1 MTHRHFKYEGWL
13 YALAFL
19 LALGLRLTQL
29 GAMPLTDAEAAPA
42 LQALRIAQGLKPA
55 LAPHPF
61 YILSTSILFFLY
73 GGGTNFLARLIPALI
88 GSFLVFTPLLF
99 DEKRLRPRPGLLLA
113 FFIALD
119 PGLTALSRQA
129 ASSIFAIVFLT
140 FTFASLHKNKPSLT
154 GFFAALFLLSGPSI
168 WPGLLGL
175 GITWAIFQAFNSR
188 RNSQPSTDDLLS
200 TTNLQPSTFNLQPP
214 TFNLQPSTFN
224 LQPSTTNLQPSSF
237 ILHPSTFLPFLITL
251 LTAGTLFFIAPKG
264 LSAALASI
272 PAFINS
278 WLTSSDVPA
287 TRVFFSLL
295 AYQPLAFLLASIAIV
310 RGWVNGGRRIIFL
323 SIWFLVSLL
332 LVVFLPSRQITDLA
346 WALIPLLVLASI
358 ELARNFNIFP
368 EERSE
373 VAGVIFLTAFIW
385 VFAWLDFSSM
395 VWFPSDSQEYVIR
408 FWLLIGSLFLLVL
421 SLILVAA
428 GWSIRTARLG
438 GVWGLVLALGVL
450 GFGGALGS
458 AGLRGLTHPELWW
471 SPSIP
476 MQSHLLEA
484 TVNEMS
490 NLGVGDDTSAPVI
503 IVGLDSPALEWTLR
517 EHQVQVVDTLD
528 ASSSP
533 YFVVTSFES
542 DPVLIAAYR
551 GQDFSWRLTPM
562 WDTTL
567 PADWIRWITL
577 REMPQA
583 GETIILW
590 ARDDLFLDK

>member
-19 LALGLRLTQL
+19 LALALRLTQL

-42 LQALRIAQGLKPA
+42 LQALRIAQGSSPA

-61 YILSTSILFFLY
+61 YILSTAILFFLY
-73 GGGTNFLARLIPALI
+73 GGGTDFLARLIPALI
-88 GSFLVFTPLLF
+88 GSFLVFAPLLF
-99 DEKRLRPRPGLLLA
+99 DEKRLRPRPGLILA

-129 ASSIFAIVFLT
+129 ASPIFAIAFLI
-140 FTFASLHKNKPSLT
+140 FAVSFFYKEKHSLAGS
-154 GFFAALFLLSGPSI
+154 FAALFLLSGPSI

-188 RNSQPSTDDLLS
+188 RNSQSSTDDLEPS
-200 TTNLQPSTFNLQPP
+200 TSNLQPSTFILH
-214 TFNLQPSTFN
+214 
-224 LQPSTTNLQPSSF
+224 PSSF
-237 ILHPSTFLPFLITL
+237 IPFLITFL
-251 LTAGTLFFIAPKG
+251 AAGTLFFIAPRG
-264 LSAALASI
+264 LSAAFNSI
-272 PAFINS
+272 PAYINS
-278 WLTSSDVPA
+278 WLTPSNVPQ

-295 AYQPLAFLLASIAIV
+295 VYQPLAFLLALIAIV

-323 SIWFLVSLL
+323 SIWLFVSLL
-332 LVVFLPSRQITDLA
+332 LVIFLPSRQVADLA
-346 WALIPLLVLASI
+346 WTIIPLLVLASM
-358 ELARNFNIFP
+358 ELARNINIYP

-373 VAGVIFLTAFIW
+373 AAGVVFLTVFIW

-395 VWFPSDSQEYVIR
+395 VWFPTNSREYVIR

-428 GWSIRTARLG
+428 GWSIRTARVG
-438 GVWGLVLALGVL
+438 GVWGLALALGVL

-458 AGLRGLTHPELWW
+458 AGLRGMGHPELWW

-476 MQSHLLEA
+476 MQAHLLEA
-484 TVNEMS
+484 SVSEIS
-490 NLGVGDDTSAPVI
+490 ELGMGDDTALPVV
-503 IVGLDSPALEWTLR
+503 IVGVDSPALEWTLR
-517 EHQVQVVDTLD
+517 EHQVQVVDALD

-533 YFVVTSFES
+533 YFVVTPFEM
-542 DPVLIAAYR
+542 DPVLVAAYR

-562 WDTTL
+562 WETTL
-567 PADWIRWITL
+567 PADWVRWITL

-590 ARDDLFLDK
+590 ARDDLFLDN

>member
-19 LALGLRLTQL
+19 LALALRLTQL

-42 LQALRIAQGLKPA
+42 LQALRIAQGSSPA

-61 YILSTSILFFLY
+61 YILSTAILFFLY
-73 GGGTNFLARLIPALI
+73 GGGTDFLARLIPALI
-88 GSFLVFTPLLF
+88 GSFLVFAPLLF
-99 DEKRLRPRPGLLLA
+99 DEKRLRPRPGLILA

-129 ASSIFAIVFLT
+129 ASPIFAIAFLI
-140 FTFASLHKNKPSLT
+140 FAVSFFYKEKHSLAGS
-154 GFFAALFLLSGPSI
+154 FAALFLLSGHSI

-188 RNSQPSTDDLLS
+188 RNSQSSTDDLEPS
-200 TTNLQPSTFNLQPP
+200 TSNLQPSTFILH
-214 TFNLQPSTFN
+214 
-224 LQPSTTNLQPSSF
+224 PSSF
-237 ILHPSTFLPFLITL
+237 IPFLITFL
-251 LTAGTLFFIAPKG
+251 AAGTLFFIAPRG
-264 LSAALASI
+264 LSAAFNSI
-272 PAFINS
+272 PAYINS
-278 WLTSSDVPA
+278 WLTPSNVPQ

-295 AYQPLAFLLASIAIV
+295 VYQPLAFLLALIAIV

-323 SIWFLVSLL
+323 SIWLFVSLL
-332 LVVFLPSRQITDLA
+332 LVIFLPSRQVADLA
-346 WALIPLLVLASI
+346 WTIIPLLVLASM
-358 ELARNFNIFP
+358 ELARNINIYP

-373 VAGVIFLTAFIW
+373 AAGVVFLTVFIW

-395 VWFPSDSQEYVIR
+395 VWFPTNSREYVIR

-428 GWSIRTARLG
+428 GWSIRTARVG
-438 GVWGLVLALGVL
+438 GVWGLALALGVL

-458 AGLRGLTHPELWW
+458 AGLRGMGHPELWW

-476 MQSHLLEA
+476 MQAHLLEA
-484 TVNEMS
+484 SVSEIS
-490 NLGVGDDTSAPVI
+490 ELGMGDDTALPVV
-503 IVGLDSPALEWTLR
+503 IVGVDSPALEWTLR
-517 EHQVQVVDTLD
+517 EHQVQVVDALD

-533 YFVVTSFES
+533 YFVVTPFEM
-542 DPVLIAAYR
+542 DPVLVAAYR

-562 WDTTL
+562 WETTL
-567 PADWIRWITL
+567 PADWVRWITL

-590 ARDDLFLDK
+590 ARDDLFLDN

>member
-19 LALGLRLTQL
+19 LALALRLTQL

-42 LQALRIAQGLKPA
+42 LQALRIAQGSSPA

-61 YILSTSILFFLY
+61 YILSTAILFFLY
-73 GGGTNFLARLIPALI
+73 GGGTDFLARVIPALI
-88 GSFLVFTPLLF
+88 GSFLVFAPLLF
-99 DEKRLRPRPGLLLA
+99 DEKRLRPRPGLILA

-129 ASSIFAIVFLT
+129 ASPIFAIAFLI
-140 FTFASLHKNKPSLT
+140 FAVSFFYKEKHSFA

-175 GITWAIFQAFNSR
+175 GITWAIFQVFNSR
-188 RNSQPSTDDLLS
+188 RTSQPSTQELQEADNLLS
-200 TTNLQPSTFNLQPP
+200 APGLLPSASPAFRLPP
-214 TFNLQPSTFN
+214 SAI
-224 LQPSTTNLQPSSF
+224 SSF
-237 ILHPSTFLPFLITL
+237 IITFLA
-251 LTAGTLFFIAPKG
+251 AGTLFFIAPRG
-264 LSAALASI
+264 LSAAFNSI
-272 PAFINS
+272 PAYINS
-278 WLTSSDVPA
+278 WLTPSNVPQ

-295 AYQPLAFLLASIAIV
+295 VYQPLAFLLALIAIV

-323 SIWFLVSLL
+323 SIWLFVSLL
-332 LVVFLPSRQITDLA
+332 LVIFLPSRQIADLA
-346 WALIPLLVLASI
+346 WTIIPLLVLASM
-358 ELARNFNIFP
+358 ELARNINIYP

-373 VAGVIFLTAFIW
+373 AAGVVFLTVFIW

-395 VWFPSDSQEYVIR
+395 VWFPTNSREYVIR

-428 GWSIRTARLG
+428 GWSIRTAKFG
-438 GVWGLVLALGVL
+438 GVWGLALALGVL
-450 GFGGALGS
+450 GFGGTLGS
-458 AGLRGLTHPELWW
+458 AGLRGMAYPELWW
-471 SPSIP
+471 SSSIP
-476 MQSHLLEA
+476 MQAHLLEA
-484 TVNEMS
+484 SVREIS
-490 NLGVGDDTSAPVI
+490 EFGVGDDTSAPVV
-503 IVGLDSPALEWTLR
+503 IVGVNSPALEWTLR
-517 EHQVQVVDTLD
+517 EHQVQVVDALD

-533 YFVVTSFES
+533 YFVVTSFEMN
-542 DPVLIAAYR
+542 PVLVAAYR

-562 WDTTL
+562 WETTL
-567 PADWIRWITL
+567 PADWVRWITL

-590 ARDDLFLDK
+590 ARDDLFLDN